1 MVSIKSLLALL
12 AVQAMT
18 AAAAPAPVSDDPA
31 MELMAQA
38 SIYFCSDIRW
48 NGECRNHL
56 IDLDKCSKHRSPPIS
71 PIRRIFSAGHLF
83 APRNETADM
92 QTADFYFPANVPSGW
107 NDRISS
113 IRNDSKSFYTCTWYL
128 DAGCRGQSYANQED
142 ANLADGNGRFNDS
155 ISSYSCKRK

>member
-38 SIYFCSDIRW
+38 SVYFCSDIRW

-56 IDLDKCSKHRSPPIS
+56 IDLDKCRKPRSPAMP
-71 PIRRIFSAGHLF
+71 P
-83 APRNETADM
+83 PRPMT
-92 QTADFYFPANVPSGW
+92 
-107 NDRISS
+107 
-113 IRNDSKSFYTCTWYL
+113 L
-128 DAGCRGQSYANQED
+128 LRGQSCQ
-142 ANLADGNGRFNDS
+142 R
-155 ISSYSCKRK
+155 KRRRTQVS

>member
-56 IDLDKCSKHRSPPIS
+56 IDLDKC
-71 PIRRIFSAGHLF
+71 
-83 APRNETADM
+83 T
-92 QTADFYFPANVPSGW
+92 NVPSGW

-128 DAGCRGQSYANQED
+128 DAGCRGQSYGNQED